1 MNIHPAVDGHQPRH
15 GAPFQERAGQ
25 CAPCVAWKDE
35 CEAVCKAV
43 TCVTLSLEEV
53 ANATKLELQEVP
65 SQGSG

>member
-1 MNIHPAVDGHQPRH
+1 MNIHPAVDGQQPRH
-15 GAPFQERAGQ
+15 GAPLRERPGQ

-35 CEAVCKAV
+35 CEAVCNAI

-53 ANATKLELQEVP
+53 A